1 MERALE
7 LDPDRIVAKA
17 KQPYAVIDI
26 GSNSVRLVVYNEL
39 GRAPFPRFNEKS
51 LCRLGADLGETGRL
65 DPEAMEMTVRAVCRF
80 SEVARAMGV
89 THIDVLA
96 TDAVRRADNGSELVA
111 TIAEQ
116 AKLETRILTGEE
128 EARYSAVGVVAGFY
142 QPRGLVGD
150 FGGGSLEVAEVIH
163 DRVSEDRL
171 VSLPLGALPVQ
182 AMLSASQREAKQ
194 KVDEI
199 LRAAL
204 PPLLTEPVFYAVGG
218 GWRALAYMHMVS
230 TDNPVQVTHAYEI
243 PAAEARTFAKS
254 VSRLVDEQVRALAG
268 VPRRRVPTLPA
279 AALVFDRVLKHLK
292 PERVVF
298 SSLGLREGWLYDQL
312 PAEEQ
317 QRDPLVEGAQVFAAP
332 QARVPA
338 FARALTRWTDDLF
351 PGEAPAER
359 RLRVAACA
367 LSDIAWRDH
376 GDVQALQSFRRL
388 VHFPFIGLSHGERVF
403 IAAVVHARYAGKTDD
418 PNVAP
423 ALSLLSDAQ
432 RRRAQILGRA
442 MLLGYR
448 FAASVPEILD
458 SAQIRVDAD
467 RVTLQ
472 VRRAEHSVPDSDAVR
487 ARLRLFAKAI
497 GAAHTEIARV
507 A

>member
-1 MERALE
+1 MEYALK

-17 KQPYAVIDI
+17 NQPYAVIDI
-26 GSNSVRLVVYNEL
+26 GSNSVRLVVYDEL

-51 LCRLGADLGETGRL
+51 LCRLGAGLTDDGRL
-65 DPEAMEMTVRAVCRF
+65 DVEAMEMTVRAVCRF

-89 THIDVLA
+89 THIDVVA
-96 TDAVRRADNGSELVA
+96 TDAVRRASNGSKLVA
-111 TIAEQ
+111 MIADQ
-116 AKLETRILTGEE
+116 AKLETRVLTGTE
-128 EARYSAVGVVAGFY
+128 EARFSALGVVSGFY

-150 FGGGSLEVAEVIH
+150 FGGGSLEVAEVFH
-163 DRVSEDRL
+163 DSVSSDRL

-182 AMLSASQREAKQ
+182 AMLSASPRDAKQ
-194 KVDEI
+194 QVDET

-204 PPLLTEPVFYAVGG
+204 PPMLTEPVFYAIGG
-218 GWRALAYMHMVS
+218 GWRALAHIHMVS
-230 TDNPVQVTHAYEI
+230 NQNPVQVTHGYEM
-243 PAAEARTFAKS
+243 PADEARSFAKS
-254 VSRLVDEQVRALAG
+254 VSRLVDEQVSALAG

-298 SSLGLREGWLYDQL
+298 SSLGLREGWLYAQL
-312 PAEEQ
+312 PREEQ
-317 QRDPLVEGAQVFAAP
+317 ARDPLVEGAQIFATT
-332 QARVPA
+332 QARVHD

-351 PGEAPAER
+351 PGEVPAER
-359 RLRVAACA
+359 RLRIAACA
-367 LSDIAWRDH
+367 LSDIGWRDH
-376 GDVQALQSFRRL
+376 GDVQAVESFRRL
-388 VHFPFIGLSHGERVF
+388 LHFPFIGLDHSERVF
-403 IAAVVHARYAGKTDD
+403 IAAVVHARYAGKADD

-423 ALSLLSDAQ
+423 ALGVLSEAQ

-458 SAQIRVDAD
+458 SAHLKVEAD

-472 VRRAEHSVPDSDAVR
+472 VSRSEHSIPDSDAVR
-487 ARLRLFAKAI
+487 ARLRLFAKAL
-497 GAAHTEIARV
+497 GAAHTKIARV

>member
-17 KQPYAVIDI
+17 EQPYAVIDI

-51 LCRLGADLGETGRL
+51 LCRLGADLGKTALL

-89 THIDVLA
+89 TQIDVLA
-96 TDAVRRADNGSELVA
+96 TDAVRRAANGAELVNQI
-111 TIAEQ
+111 TDQAEL
-116 AKLETRILTGEE
+116 KTRTLSGAE
-128 EARYSAVGVVAGFY
+128 EARFSALGVVSGFY

-150 FGGGSLEVAEVIH
+150 FGGGSLEVAEVIR
-163 DRVSEDRL
+163 DTVSDERL

-182 AMLSASQREAKQ
+182 AMLATSPREAKH

-204 PPLLTEPVFYAVGG
+204 PPLLTEPVFYAIGG
-218 GWRALAYMHMVS
+218 GWRALAHIHMAS
-230 TDNPVQVTHAYEI
+230 TENPVQVTHAYEM
-243 PAAEARTFAKS
+243 PADEARVFAKS
-254 VSRLVDEQVRALAG
+254 VSRLVDEQVSALAG

-298 SSLGLREGWLYDQL
+298 SALGLREGWLYSQL
-312 PAEEQ
+312 PPEEQ
-317 QRDPLVEGAQVFAAP
+317 RRDPLVEGAQMLAAP

-338 FARALTRWTDDLF
+338 FAQALTRWTDDLF
-351 PGEAPAER
+351 AGEVPAER
-359 RLRVAACA
+359 RLRIAACA

-388 VHFPFIGLSHGERVF
+388 VHFPFIGLDHGERVF
-403 IAAVVHARYAGKTDD
+403 IAAVVHARYAGKPDD

-423 ALSLLSDAQ
+423 ALTLLSEAQ

-458 SAQIRVDAD
+458 SAHIKVDAD

-472 VRRAEHSVPDSDAVR
+472 VRRSEHSVPDSDAVR

-497 GAAHTEIARV
+497 GAAHTEIATV